1 MEAHAASVVHPSGTE
16 ILATARVDERRVAW
30 LYVCTGLTVFGA
42 MGLAGIAMRLNQAE
56 VITLSDSWF
65 YRLLTLHNL
74 TFYLGLMRQMREAI
88 ARGDFSRFR
97 ARFLARYGLESLRG
111 SADDTPADSEA

>member
-1 MEAHAASVVHPSGTE
+1 
-16 ILATARVDERRVAW
+16 
-30 LYVCTGLTVFGA
+30 
-42 MGLAGIAMRLNQAE
+42 
-56 VITLSDSWF
+56 
-65 YRLLTLHNL
+65 LLTLHNL

-97 ARFLARYGLESLRG
+97 ARFLDRYGLESLRG

>member
-30 LYVCTGLTVFGA
+30 LYVCTGLTVFGPI
-42 MGLAGIAMRLNQAE
+42 GLAGSAMRLNQAE

-65 YRLLTLHNL
+65 YRLLTLHGAGML
-74 TFYLGLMRQMREAI
+74 VAALLVSMGALWFVLRTT
-88 ARGDFSRFR
+88 R
-97 ARFLARYGLESLRG
+97 ALQLRRMLVIY
-111 SADDTPADSEA
+111 

>member
-1 MEAHAASVVHPSGTE
+1 
-16 ILATARVDERRVAW
+16 
-30 LYVCTGLTVFGA
+30 
-42 MGLAGIAMRLNQAE
+42 
-56 VITLSDSWF
+56 
-65 YRLLTLHNL
+65 LTLHNL

-97 ARFLARYGLESLRG
+97 ARFLARYGLKSPRG

>member
-1 MEAHAASVVHPSGTE
+1 MEARTASVVHPSGTE

-65 YRLLTLHNL
+65 YRLLTLHGAGMPMSIPNS
-74 TFYLGLMRQMREAI
+74 E
-88 ARGDFSRFR
+88 RFR
-97 ARFLARYGLESLRG
+97 TPRAENPMRAAG
-111 SADDTPADSEA
+111 SIG